1 MHGADQGLC
10 DVGLAGGVQQVVEE
24 ANLRWEQ
31 LQQRAK
37 GEGLLKKDKKAD
49 RGKSKEELREEEE
62 NVIRSV
68 IADKM
73 DIKGGYAKPNWSDV
87 LWVQLVI
94 LPYTI
99 YKWTAFYTR
108 WLWKFGIKREDYGEE
123 EKRYLIRL
131 DSVDLDF
138 NSY

>member
-1 MHGADQGLC
+1 M
-10 DVGLAGGVQQVVEE
+10 
-24 ANLRWEQ
+24 
-31 LQQRAK
+31 
-37 GEGLLKKDKKAD
+37 
-49 RGKSKEELREEEE
+49 REEEE

-108 WLWKFGIKREDYGEE
+108 WLWKFGIKREEYGEE

-138 NSY
+138 NFSY